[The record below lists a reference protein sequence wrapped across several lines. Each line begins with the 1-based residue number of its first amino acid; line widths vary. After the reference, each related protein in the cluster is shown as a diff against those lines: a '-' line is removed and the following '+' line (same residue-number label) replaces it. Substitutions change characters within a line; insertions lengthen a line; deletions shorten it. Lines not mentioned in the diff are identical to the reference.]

1 MENVKQIIM
10 DVEGFE
16 RELANVDPSYYEK
29 EYIGGAPE
37 TFIVFPVK
45 GTDFKVFFPEY
56 DSVKKIKDNICAGTE
71 TEDDLIEDLS
81 SRDDLDDQ
89 FDFGNVVACKFYG
102 KGIEWL

>member
-16 RELANVDPSYYEK
+16 RELGSVDPGYYEK
-29 EYIGGAPE
+29 EFIDGATE
-37 TFIVFPVK
+37 TFVVFPVK
-45 GTDFKVFFPEY
+45 GTDFKVLFPEY
-56 DSVKKIKDNICAGTE
+56 DSVKKIKDKIYAGTE
-71 TEDDLIEDLS
+71 TEDDLIEDLI

-89 FDFGNVVACKFYG
+89 FDFGNVVAYKFYN